1 MIVRKTCWR
10 RKGEQVNLKAMYPL
24 VDILIPEKQMDI
36 AMNPKKKM
44 KGWEIMSVLYIE
56 NRENVAT
63 K

>member
-1 MIVRKTCWR
+1 
-10 RKGEQVNLKAMYPL
+10 MYPL

>member
-36 AMNPKKKM
+36 AMNPKKKNERM
-44 KGWEIMSVLYIE
+44 GDNVSVIY
-56 NRENVAT
+56 R